1 MSEPASSTKLEA
13 EPFALDLEGR
23 KIAGESVGEGPP
35 VVLAHGLTATRRQV
49 VHGSVV
55 LARKG
60 HEQISYDVRGHGSS
74 DPAPEDG
81 GYTYPEMVA
90 DLGALIDDR
99 TEGPDTA
106 VGLVGHSMSSH
117 TVAAYALENPDR
129 VAGVVIASPVYPGV
143 IPEEHETLDYYDR
156 LADALESGGVD
167 GFLDANEVG
176 TNPEWRET
184 IRRFTRERMLRH
196 EHLGAVAQALRQVPR
211 SEPFHGL
218 EALESMKVPAL
229 VVASRDVAD
238 PRHPMATAEAYAER
252 IPDAKFVVEEEGES
266 PLPWQGGRFSREIA
280 GFMAGL

>member
-1 MSEPASSTKLEA
+1 MTKPASSAKLEA
-13 EPFALDLEGR
+13 VPFELDLDGR
-23 KIAGESVGEGPP
+23 KIAGESVGEGRP

-49 VHGSVV
+49 VHGSLA

-60 HEQISYDVRGHGSS
+60 YAQTSYDARGHGSS
-74 DPAPEDG
+74 DPAPEGG
-81 GYTYPEMVA
+81 GYTYPELVA
-90 DLGALIDDR
+90 DLGALIEAE
-99 TEGPDTA
+99 TKGP
-106 VGLVGHSMSSH
+106 VVVVGHSMGSH

-129 VAGVVIASPVYPGV
+129 VAGVVIASPVYPGF
-143 IPEEHETLDYYDR
+143 IPEESEVLDRYDR

-167 GFLDANEVG
+167 GFLDANDVG

-196 EHLGAVAQALRQVPR
+196 EHPEAIVQALRQVPR
-211 SEPFHGL
+211 SEPFRGL

-238 PRHPMATAEAYAER
+238 PRHPLAVAEAYAER
-252 IPDAKFVVEEEGES
+252 IPGARSIVEEEGES

-280 GFMAGL
+280 GFIAGL